1 MLSSIT
7 GILSIDMSFILESMT
22 KIERHIIV
30 QFVLKDYIL
39 KSLKGIVYS
48 TSR

>member
-7 GILSIDMSFILESMT
+7 CILSIDMSFILESMA

-30 QFVLKDYIL
+30 QFMLRDHIL